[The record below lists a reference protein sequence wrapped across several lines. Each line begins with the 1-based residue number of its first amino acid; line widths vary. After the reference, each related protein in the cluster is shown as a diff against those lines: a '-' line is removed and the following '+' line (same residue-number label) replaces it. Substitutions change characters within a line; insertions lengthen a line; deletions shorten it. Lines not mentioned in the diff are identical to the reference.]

1 MSKFSKIMLGL
12 LSIWPF
18 LWIGIFIVLM
28 IAMMFTLPHASKHDG
43 PPVLFLAMIVPHLLT
58 MLTILGLQ
66 VFYIVRLLNEDRLD
80 STQKTL
86 WALIVFVG
94 NMIAFPFVW
103 YVFIW
108 KDDPALFLGKK
119 PAVENK

>member
-1 MSKFSKIMLGL
+1 MSKFSKILLGL

-28 IAMMFTLPHASKHDG
+28 MTMMFTLPHTAKHDG
-43 PPVLFLAMIVPHLLT
+43 PPVLFLAMIVPHFLT

-66 VFYIVRLLNEDRLD
+66 VFYIVRLLNEERLD

-108 KDDPALFLGKK
+108 KDDPTLFLGKK